1 LKRIYIL
8 LFALFTIHCSLFTV
22 FAQQGQWTWM
32 NGSNLPNQPGVY
44 GTQGVFAAGNTPPA
58 YYEACEWTDK
68 DGNFW
73 LFGGLNNSAVDMW
86 GDLWEFKPNINQWA
100 WIKGPGIPNQAGIY
114 GTYQVPSL
122 TNNPGARSYGVATW
136 VDISGDLWLFGGEGY
151 DINGNVSTLND
162 LWRYHIATNEWTWM
176 AGPNTYNDP
185 GNYGIILVPSPTN
198 NPPSRQEFNASWVD
212 FNNNLWLFGGLRL
225 YFFNDTWKYSISTNE
240 WVWMNGSNL
249 GNQPSIYGTLGVPN
263 SSNIPGGRCSYEKWR
278 DSNSNFWLF
287 GGSGPGGY
295 YDDLWRFNPI
305 TLEWTWMSGTN
316 IINYN
321 GPATQCVSSSVDYP
335 LARFENRA
343 CWIRNCDNLVNFG
356 GANVGGKYNDLWN
369 YSITNNEWTLMS
381 GSLVY
386 NQTGSYGTILVSSPT
401 NLPSSRMGSLGWSDN
416 LGNLWMFGGSAINGF
431 TNDMWRFVPDSS
443 CPILGIF
450 ETVIST
456 FTALPTS
463 GCSPF
468 TVTFDN
474 TSTNGT
480 IYSWSFGDSTFSTA
494 TNPMHTYS
502 VPGSYIVK
510 LIANASCSIHADTST
525 MTITVN
531 PSPTPVI
538 SGDSLFCN
546 GASSLLNAGTFA
558 SYNWSTGS
566 TTETITVTNPNTYTV
581 TVTNASGCTGTAS
594 RLITVNANPTPTIGG
609 GDSVCA
615 GDSLMIYTDFYSHY
629 LWNNGDTISINYIS
643 TAGTYFVTVTDSHGC
658 TAIDSITITVNPAPV
673 PVITANGPTT
683 FCQGDSV
690 ILSTTTFANYSW
702 SAGGATTE
710 AITVKTSGIYLVT
723 VTNAFG
729 CTGTTSD
736 SVNVIQL
743 PNVSSGF
750 IADTTTGCSPLTI
763 RFINT
768 SNNGTSYLWRFGD
781 NTTDTAKNP
790 AHTFLDSGS
799 YSITLI
805 TTNSGPCGIVMDS
818 ITLVDYIQVNVFHP
832 AAAFTSNYINPIY
845 VGDSIHFKD
854 LSYDL
859 NGTITLWQWWFG
871 DGTGTNFENPVHQW
885 NLPGMYQV
893 ELLITDNQGCK
904 DSMLYDYIDVIEG
917 IIEIPNTFSPNN
929 DGYNDF
935 FEIKASGI
943 ASFQLEIFNRW
954 GMKLFT
960 SNSIN
965 ISWDGYNQNGLQCP
979 DGTYYFV
986 LKATG
991 YTGNAF
997 NRAGFVMLMR

>member
-1 LKRIYIL
+1 
-8 LFALFTIHCSLFTV
+8 
-22 FAQQGQWTWM
+22 M
-32 NGSNLPNQPGVY
+32 NGSNVNGNPVWGS
-44 GTQGVFAAGNTPPA
+44 QGVFAPGNTPPGL
-58 YYEACEWTDK
+58 YEACEWTDLT
-68 DGNFW
+68 GNFW
-73 LFGGLNNSAVDMW
+73 LFGGSVGSNNLWQFDPTLN
-86 GDLWEFKPNINQWA
+86 EWA
-100 WIKGPGIPNQAGIY
+100 WMNGYGNEMNHPGIY
-114 GTYQVPSL
+114 GTQYVPSSS
-122 TNNPGARSYGVATW
+122 NIPGSRAFAMATW
-136 VDISGDLWLFGGEGY
+136 VDNAGNLWLFGGAGD
-151 DINGNVSTLND
+151 DINSNIGTLND
-162 LWRYHIATNEWTWM
+162 LWKYNIATNEWTWM
-176 AGPNTYNDP
+176 AGSTTCNNV
-185 GNYGIILVPSPTN
+185 GSYGTILVPSSTN
-198 NPPSRQEFNASWVD
+198 NPPSRNETNASWVD
-212 FNNNLWLFGGLRL
+212 DNGNLWIFGGVKNGGGFSDLWE
-225 YFFNDTWKYSISTNE
+225 YDITINE
-240 WVWMNGSNL
+240 WVWMNGPNIT
-249 GNQPSIYGTLGVPN
+249 NQPAVYGTIGVPN
-263 SSNIPGGRCSYEKWR
+263 PNNNPGARNCYAKWK
-278 DSNSNFWLF
+278 DSNGNFWLF
-287 GGSGPGGY
+287 AGAGINGILN
-295 YDDLWRFNPI
+295 DLWRYNPV
-305 TLEWTWMSGTN
+305 TNEWTWMSGPN
-316 IINYN
+316 ISNNSGIP
-321 GPATQCVSSSVDYP
+321 GTQCIADSSNIPAS
-335 LARFENRA
+335 RFENRA
-343 CWIRNCDNLVNFG
+343 IWTRPCDNFVNFG
-356 GANVGGKYNDLWN
+356 GGTNASNFYNDLWN
-369 YSITNNEWTLMS
+369 YSVTTNKWTWMS
-381 GSLVY
+381 GSINL
-386 NQTGSYGTILVSSPT
+386 NPIGNYGTILVSSPT
-401 NLPSSRMGSLGWSDN
+401 NVPTCRMGSLGWTDN
-416 LGNLWMFGGSAINGF
+416 SGNLWMFGGRGIGDL
-431 TNDMWRFVPDSS
+431 NDMWRFVPDPT
-443 CPILGIF
+443 CPVLIGTD
-450 ETVIST
+450 TVTSI
-456 FTALPTS
+456 FTALPIN
-463 GCSPF
+463 GCDSI
-468 TVTFDN
+468 TVTFNN
-474 TSTNGT
+474 TSTNST
-480 IYSWSFGDSTFSTA
+480 FYSWSFGDSTFSTA

-502 VPGSYIVK
+502 VPGSYIVR

-538 SGDSLFCN
+538 SGDSLLCI
-546 GASSLLNAGTFA
+546 GASSLLDAGTFA

-629 LWNNGDTISINYIS
+629 LWNNGDTISFNYIS

-658 TAIDSITITVNPAPV
+658 TAIDSITITVNPVPV

-690 ILSTTTFANYSW
+690 ILSTTTFPNYNW
-702 SAGGATTE
+702 SAAGATTE

-818 ITLVDYIQVNVFHP
+818 ITMVDYIRVNVFHP

-904 DSMLYDYIDVIEG
+904 DSVLYDYIDVIEG

-965 ISWDGYNQNGLQCP
+965 IQWDGYNQNGLQCP